1 MRDPS
6 AVERSQPE
14 VTPPHYDLILA
25 LDPRFPGGTS
35 TAISREL
42 ETLLATPLSLA
53 VVRINAPVFPPDQ
66 PEHPGLAAR
75 IAEAA
80 IPVLRPDQ
88 TASCD
93 LLVAHNPMAFELG
106 LPPQPRITARRRI
119 IIAHHVPVD
128 GLGGLFYD
136 PVRVQRRL
144 IAAFGGVFHWVPISE
159 GCRRN
164 LMNSGV
170 PVPVV
175 DRFWP
180 PLVDVRK
187 WGQPRE
193 RLLGPTPVVGR
204 HSRPDRLKWPSR
216 VADLH
221 AMFPEAADLRVRL
234 LGYGEAVAREVGPT
248 PANWEPL
255 PFGTEPVDRF
265 LAGIDFFVYQHH
277 DRFIE
282 TFGLTIAEAM
292 ASGAV
297 AILTPNL
304 RVNFA
309 DAALFAD
316 PADMPAV
323 VRRLAADPKAFA
335 RQSSIGWN
343 WVRTHCGPENYL
355 DAVRAL
361 AADPAAADAPSVTM
375 VTETED
381 GRRKRRLQDR
391 RVMLRRAGRLVR
403 GLPFGGRIL
412 DHLRGRG

>member
-1 MRDPS
+1 
-6 AVERSQPE
+6 
-14 VTPPHYDLILA
+14 VTSPHYDLVLA

-42 ETLLATPLSLA
+42 EALLAAGVSLA
-53 VVRINAPVFPPDQ
+53 VVRVNAPVFPTDQ
-66 PEHPGLAAR
+66 PDHPGLAAR
-75 IAEAA
+75 IAEAT
-80 IPVLRPDQ
+80 IPVLTPGQ
-88 TASCD
+88 VASCD

-144 IAAFGGVFHWVPISE
+144 ADAFGGEFHWVPISE

-164 LMNSGV
+164 LMDSGA

-180 PLVDVRK
+180 PLVDVAK
-187 WGQPRE
+187 WGRPRDG
-193 RLLGPTPVVGR
+193 LLGPIPVIGR

-216 VADLH
+216 IEDLR
-221 AMFPEAADLRVRL
+221 AMYPEAPDVRVRL
-234 LGYGEAVAREVGPT
+234 LGYEGAIAREVGPT
-248 PANWEPL
+248 PSNWETL
-255 PFGTEPVDRF
+255 PFGAEPVDRF
-265 LAGIDFFVYQHH
+265 LSEIDFFVYQHH
-277 DRFIE
+277 DRFVE

-316 PADMPAV
+316 PPDMPAI
-323 VRRLAADPKAFA
+323 VRRLAADPAAFA
-335 RQSSIGWN
+335 RQSAIGWD
-343 WVRTHCGPENYL
+343 WVRTQCGPERYL
-355 DAVRAL
+355 EAVRAL
-361 AADPAAADAPSVTM
+361 AADPTAPGAPSVTM
-375 VTETED
+375 VTETEG
-381 GRRKRRLQDR
+381 GRRKRRRHGR
-391 RVMLRRAGRLVR
+391 RTMLRQAGRLVR
-403 GLPFGGRIL
+403 AVPFGGQVL
-412 DHLRGRG
+412 DRLRGRG